1 MLPITDLTVF
11 RLDDILSCLPAY
23 LRGFGLLKATRLG
36 PICRAQCGKECN
48 DKEILLLDS
57 CFLSCVAM
65 YSRQGDMSRRQIGI
79 TCFTICEVC
88 MDD

>member
-36 PICRAQCGKECN
+36 PICRAQCGKESK
-48 DKEILLLDS
+48 DEEILIRLLPELPSMMDYHPF
-57 CFLSCVAM
+57 CLT
-65 YSRQGDMSRRQIGI
+65 RQQ
-79 TCFTICEVC
+79 
-88 MDD
+88 